1 MQTNELVFF
10 NCNKKMA
17 ASSGQKLNSYIWK
30 ALSMPKILPNKQ
42 KIEILIQKLL
52 WVSYCSF
59 ISQHVHLCRHRH
71 IALCVQAKKKKKRKK
86 GKMLECLI
94 FKTVKNISKQPS
106 YFKRHFM
113 VKSKGKSSQSSGGF
127 LVCIMVLIMTL
138 G

>member
-17 ASSGQKLNSYIWK
+17 ASSGQKLYSYIWK
-30 ALSMPKILPNKQ
+30 ALSMPKIQPNKQ

-71 IALCVQAKKKKKRKK
+71 IALCVQGKKKK
-86 GKMLECLI
+86 GKMLEHLI

-113 VKSKGKSSQSSGGF
+113 VKSKGVRSWSSGGV
-127 LVCIMVLIMTL
+127 LVCITVLIRIL